1 MKQDGQDSANSI
13 EHCASNR
20 LKENTID
27 VALESPDVVSDR
39 CPQETVSK
47 VKEASHLC
55 NV

>member
-27 VALESPDVVSDR
+27 VALESPDVVVIIVLKRLSL
-39 CPQETVSK
+39 K
-47 VKEASHLC
+47 
-55 NV
+55 